1 MIIVLKPGTQKEQY
15 EHILDRVKEY
25 GFKPH
30 PIVGEERTVIACV
43 GDELDPGG
51 VRKASPRRACPDG
64 GKDTRCTGA
73 CQHEPF
79 TDGSLFLF
87 AFHQRSHTVL

>member
-1 MIIVLKPGTQKEQY
+1 MIIVLKPGTQKDQY

-43 GDELDPGG
+43 GDERG
-51 VRKASPRRACPDG
+51 KA
-64 GKDTRCTGA
+64 
-73 CQHEPF
+73 Q
-79 TDGSLFLF
+79 L
-87 AFHQRSHTVL
+87 QQ